1 MIREQI
7 ATAALQTARS
17 IGRMLG
23 CELAVETSQHSLK
36 TSMVVP
42 DRNDRAWDP
51 GLYKHGN
58 LFHEGYANPIK
69 PRARRNTELED
80 PDTIDVETSD
90 AIADGGSDADDQE
103 SNETNE
109 TNVEHVKL
117 ISSPRYRKYM
127 RQDLISQLLTPKE
140 QWRLIA
146 YGVLGLA
153 GVQIMTLLVVLWANG
168 SF

>member
-7 ATAALQTARS
+7 ATAVLQTARS
-17 IGRMLG
+17 FGRILG

-51 GLYKHGN
+51 GLYKYGN

-90 AIADGGSDADDQE
+90 ATADVEAAADDE
-103 SNETNE
+103 ELDKSDDTD
-109 TNVEHVKL
+109 VEHVKL

-153 GVQIMTLLVVLWANG
+153 GVQVVTLLVILWANG